1 MVSWQVRGREAGVKT
16 HYLWPE
22 EEAPKILGLV
32 PEGFLASGKGEPVVQ
47 RSGPNMSEQV
57 GDWGLLAQRVSCAVD
72 EMLPHVDVAAVSL
85 KEMRG
90 KLEEHLSMGA
100 GALEPYKQEVA
111 GLLSVALGRRAPLPS
126 FVESLPAEL
135 PANQRA
141 QMVYLCTVARVL
153 PGTLEVSDLRDIRPV
168 FSKNVTVLFFVA
180 ACCVVCPAGS

>member
-1 MVSWQVRGREAGVKT
+1 M
-16 HYLWPE
+16 
-22 EEAPKILGLV
+22 
-32 PEGFLASGKGEPVVQ
+32 Q

-135 PANQRA
+135 PADQRA

-168 FSKNVTVLFFVA
+168 FSKNVTVLFFVT